1 MALFNDLL
9 TAEILELIKT
19 RYEKFGDALGEQHS
33 SSELSD
39 HQVPLTLREDMKLLI
54 AVANGEHT
62 RTNIMVMR
70 VEHALKRV
78 LDLLL
83 GNSMQTTPALF
94 DGFWDTD
101 IGIVISRARW
111 WISVDELITITNA
124 AALAFGENT
133 QANRMRISRAMDKG
147 LLDWV
152 PDPSVTNPM
161 QNRRVLRD
169 QVERLRDLR
178 KLPE

>member
-1 MALFNDLL
+1 MALFNEKL
-9 TAEILELIKT
+9 TEEIVKIVTL
-19 RYEKFGDALGEQHS
+19 RYEKFSGALGENS
-33 SSELSD
+33 STGKNEE
-39 HQVPLTLREDMKLLI
+39 QITLRDDMKLLI
-54 AVANGEHT
+54 AVANGELT
-62 RTNIMVMR
+62 RTNVTVLR

-83 GNSMQTTPALF
+83 GNAMEKSLSLN
-94 DGFWDTD
+94 DDFWQTD
-101 IGIVISRARW
+101 IGIVASRARW

-133 QANRMRISRAMDKG
+133 QANRMRIARAMDKG

-152 PDPSVTNPM
+152 PDPSVANPQ
-161 QNRRVLRD
+161 QNRRLLRD

-178 KLPE
+178 SLPE

>member
-1 MALFNDLL
+1 
-9 TAEILELIKT
+9 
-19 RYEKFGDALGEQHS
+19 
-33 SSELSD
+33 
-39 HQVPLTLREDMKLLI
+39 MKLLI
-54 AVANGEHT
+54 AVANGEIT
-62 RTNIMVMR
+62 RTSVMTLR
-70 VEHALKRV
+70 VEHSLKRV
-78 LDLLL
+78 LNLLL
-83 GNSMQTTPALF
+83 GNSMQSNPAF
-94 DGFWDTD
+94 FEGFWDTD
-101 IGIVISRARW
+101 IGIVVSRARW

-178 KLPE
+178 SIPE

>member
-1 MALFNDLL
+1 MALFNDTL
-9 TAEILELIKT
+9 TAEIVKLVSA
-19 RYEKFGDALGEQHS
+19 RFEKFGEALGEKS
-33 SSELSD
+33 SAEISD
-39 HQVPLTLREDMKLLI
+39 NNESVSLREDMKLLI
-54 AVANGEHT
+54 AVANGEIT
-62 RTNIMVMR
+62 RTSVMTLR
-70 VEHALKRV
+70 VEHSLKRV
-78 LDLLL
+78 LNLLL
-83 GNSMQTTPALF
+83 GNSLQPNPAF
-94 DGFWDTD
+94 FEGFWDTD
-101 IGIVISRARW
+101 IGIVVSRARW

-169 QVERLRDLR
+169 QVERLHDLR
-178 KLPE
+178 SLPE

>member
-1 MALFNDLL
+1 MALFTDKL
-9 TAEILELIKT
+9 TAEILEIVNT
-19 RYEKFGDALGEQHS
+19 QYEKFGEALGKHS
-33 SSELSD
+33 STEGSD
-39 HQVPLTLREDMKLLI
+39 HFERVSLQEDMTLLI
-54 AVANGEHT
+54 AVANGEIT
-62 RTNIMVMR
+62 RTNVMVLR
-70 VEHALKRV
+70 VENALKRTIN
-78 LDLLL
+78 LLL
-83 GNSMQTTPALF
+83 GNSIKENPTFF
-94 DGFWDTD
+94 DGFWDSD
-101 IGIVISRARW
+101 IGIVVSRARW

-133 QANRMRISRAMDKG
+133 QANRMRISRAIDKG

-178 KLPE
+178 SLPE